1 MKIYLA
7 GSIVGSY
14 RAQNII
20 KVIGDLGLKY
30 SYTPFTYL
38 LPTAN
43 GGHFSSFLALTLG
56 VLTIPF
62 RVILIA
68 LSSHVIVL
76 PMNTTSKAM
85 FEIIFAKILRKKIIV
100 DYYISQYDTIVNDL
114 QLTIRNS
121 LRGKIALFK
130 DRFLL
135 KAADTV
141 IFLNHSESTYYQRV
155 AGVKLSAEVVSIIPL
170 CIDYKRELFDNKRR
184 EDGSFNVCWW
194 GTYIPLHGLE
204 NVIKSFSHISNN
216 KIKLYIFGNS
226 DTKSK
231 PYIDLIKSLGL
242 ESQVIV
248 NNSYSFSNGKL
259 APFLSQHCD
268 LAIGNFGTSEKAKTV
283 LVNKLVDALSL
294 GIPCLTMETRAIV
307 ELLQNSQGLVI
318 SESDPQ
324 SIATQIEKYS
334 LSEEILKEIGE
345 AGKRAY
351 FDLFSPDSFKVKLI
365 GVLKSNT

>member
-1 MKIYLA
+1 MKIYLS

-14 RAQNII
+14 RAQNIV
-20 KVIGDLGLKY
+20 KVIGDLGIKY

-43 GGHFSSFLALTLG
+43 SGRLSSFLALILG
-56 VLTIPF
+56 ILTIPS
-62 RVILIA
+62 RLILIT

-76 PMNTTSKAM
+76 PMNATSKAM

-114 QLTIRNS
+114 QLAPKDS

-135 KAADTV
+135 GTADTV
-141 IFLNHSESTYYQRV
+141 VFLNHSESTYYQRV
-155 AGVKLSAEVVSIIPL
+155 AGVKLNSENISIIPL
-170 CIDYKRELFDNKRR
+170 CIDYRRELFENRR
-184 EDGSFNVCWW
+184 RVDEYFNVCWW

-204 NVIKSFSHISNN
+204 NVIKSFSFISND

-248 NNSYSFSNGKL
+248 NNNYSFSNGKL

-307 ELLQNSQGLVI
+307 ELLQSSQGLII
-318 SESDPQ
+318 SESEPE

-334 LSEEILKEIGE
+334 FSKEILKEIGE

-351 FDLFSPDSFKVKLI
+351 FDLFSPDSFKIKLI
-365 GVLKSNT
+365 SVLKSNI